1 MNEYYG
7 LIPEN
12 PLKMSGVR
20 ASMIMLQNL
29 VTCDG
34 FHILFHRPTSIDSPN
49 TKNENGKDRI
59 LDEYEL
65 ITGNGKILN
74 LYIDIYNDE
83 NLWIPPYGFLFE
95 NDLIYYV
102 DDDDKIE
109 VIIDSE
115 FVFDFEQINM
125 NIDKYYERKKEY
137 EIEKNLISSWGV
149 NFKTN
154 NFPEQLIEIYKNR
167 NSR

>member
-1 MNEYYG
+1 MNENYG

-34 FHILFHRPTSIDSPN
+34 YHILIHRPETVLSPN
-49 TKNENGKDRI
+49 LKFNDGKEKIIDQ
-59 LDEYEL
+59 YEV
-65 ITGNGKILN
+65 ISGDGKKYN
-74 LYIDIYNDE
+74 LYIDIYNDDD
-83 NLWIPPYGFLFE
+83 LWIPAYRFLFE
-95 NDLIYYV
+95 NNMIFYENGDE
-102 DDDDKIE
+102 IE
-109 VIIDSE
+109 LIIDSE
-115 FVFDFEQINM
+115 FVFEFEQINM
-125 NIDKYYERKKEY
+125 NIDQYYERKKEY

-149 NFKTN
+149 NYKVK
-154 NFPEQLIEIYKNR
+154 NFPEGLIEMYKNR

>member
-7 LIPEN
+7 LVPEN

-20 ASMIMLQNL
+20 ASMTLVLNL

-34 FHILFHRPTSIDSPN
+34 FHILFHRPETVLSP
-49 TKNENGKDRI
+49 TLKFEDGNERI
-59 LDEYEL
+59 LDIYEL
-65 ITGNGKILN
+65 ITGDGKIVN
-74 LYIDIYNDE
+74 LYIDIYNE
-83 NLWIPPYGFLFE
+83 VNQWIPPYTFLFE
-95 NDLIYYV
+95 NDMIFYENG
-102 DDDDKIE
+102 DEIE

-115 FVFDFEQINM
+115 FVFEFEQINM
-125 NIDKYYERKKEY
+125 NIDQYYERKKEY

-154 NFPEQLIEIYKNR
+154 NFPAGLIEIYKNR